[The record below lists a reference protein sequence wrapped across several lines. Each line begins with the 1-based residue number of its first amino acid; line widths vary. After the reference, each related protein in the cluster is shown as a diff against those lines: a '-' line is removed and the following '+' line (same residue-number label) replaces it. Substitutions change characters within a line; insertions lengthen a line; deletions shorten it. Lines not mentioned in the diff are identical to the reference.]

1 MDMIRAQEQKRDLHD
16 QFQHQVGMS
25 GLSGAGTAASLGA
38 QSTAGLVSFPPQ
50 LGNKHFHS
58 DSFLFLPL
66 SLQLKCSNDSFSVIA
81 DYFGR
86 GVFNKLT
93 LLTDPPTTRLTPSLE
108 VGLQRDLLMHSRRGT

>member
-16 QFQHQVGMS
+16 QFQHQVGKS
-25 GLSGAGTAASLGA
+25 GVDDYPLRVMGALQGFSVLIG
-38 QSTAGLVSFPPQ
+38 
-50 LGNKHFHS
+50 GNKHFSS
-58 DSFLFLPL
+58 DSYFSPL

-93 LLTDPPTTRLTPSLE
+93 LLTDPPTSRLTASLE
-108 VGLQRDLLMHSRRGT
+108 SGLQRDLLMHSRRGT